1 MRKDYRLQYVKFQN
15 NMLFNLKTLN
25 IMVKTKNYVNRVPR
39 RTENCS
45 RSVET
50 HLARV
55 YSVFEA
61 LYKNNIPF
69 QIQQTD
75 EFRSENDRPSLC
87 VDIGD
92 ISFKESLIKSFH
104 V

>member
-1 MRKDYRLQYVKFQN
+1 MLRTWCINVVNEERLQAV
-15 NMLFNLKTLN
+15 NLKTLN
-25 IMVKTKNYVNRVPR
+25 NMVKTKNYVNRVPR

-45 RSVET
+45 RSDET

-92 ISFKESLIKSFH
+92 LSFKESLVKSFH